1 MDYNYVR
8 MRDALKR
15 GDLQKAEEYKLLY
28 ETGKARKKS
37 FSLIDY
43 TIILLLSVTVLLGIY
58 ILHSEL
64 QHSENN
70 ANNDVTKTVEVSE

>member
-28 ETGKARKKS
+28 ETGKSRKKP
-37 FSLIDY
+37 FSVIDY

-64 QHSENN
+64 QYSANN
-70 ANNDVTKTVEVSE
+70 AYTHTTKTSEVSE

>member
-15 GDLQKAEEYKLLY
+15 GDLQKVEEYKILY
-28 ETGKARKKS
+28 ETGRVRKKS

-43 TIILLLSVTVLLGIY
+43 TIILLLSVTVLLGVY

-70 ANNDVTKTVEVSE
+70 TNSDVTKTVEVSE